1 MENIEQLSAFYKRRG
16 FTGRLFGGYMLLEKN
31 FSTILRTGSFV
42 LIPYAIVMA
51 VSLVWLFDTIQTVV
65 SPANMAAWMQTPGAF
80 ADALLPVAMQGLVC
94 FLVLLIGMC
103 VWQALVFGMF
113 RKYMELGY
121 VPSMK
126 MKAWFSWM
134 SRDIW
139 RYFLYALFSLFF
151 WIVVEAILYMLVTV
165 NGWLGLVMLPVML
178 YCAVIFLLFP
188 YFYMIERETLWDA
201 FLHAF
206 RKGTPTWGTT
216 FSIGLVAGIIV
227 GVFTLIC
234 SMPMYVTVLID
245 NLVAKSIIDGN
256 VPELPSY
263 YVALKILCYA
273 IYVYA
278 GALGMVFVESPLLF
292 HYASVVSPD
301 KEKMLADARAEYERL
316 KAERARQ
323 AAEKEREAAIRDG
336 AAYKPW

>member
-1 MENIEQLSAFYKRRG
+1 
-16 FTGRLFGGYMLLEKN
+16 MLLEKN

-113 RKYMELGY
+113 RKYVELGY

-292 HYASVVSPD
+292 HYASIVSPD

>member
-1 MENIEQLSAFYKRRG
+1 
-16 FTGRLFGGYMLLEKN
+16 
-31 FSTILRTGSFV
+31 
-42 LIPYAIVMA
+42 
-51 VSLVWLFDTIQTVV
+51 
-65 SPANMAAWMQTPGAF
+65 
-80 ADALLPVAMQGLVC
+80 
-94 FLVLLIGMC
+94 
-103 VWQALVFGMF
+103 
-113 RKYMELGY
+113 
-121 VPSMK
+121 
-126 MKAWFSWM
+126 
-134 SRDIW
+134 
-139 RYFLYALFSLFF
+139 
-151 WIVVEAILYMLVTV
+151 MLVTV

-256 VPELPSY
+256 VPELPFY

-278 GALGMVFVESPLLF
+278 GMVFVESPLLF